1 MNSPKN
7 RITLLAASLLIFAT
21 ASWTYSADPAAA
33 AAHGNKGNELA
44 QAAKYDEAIVE
55 FTKAIEL
62 APTNPVVY
70 DRRGFAYYNLRKYDE
85 AIKDYTASIEKK
97 PDNPLTFNRRADSY
111 YAMGNYAPALA
122 DLEAALKLKPDDFDT
137 TQKLGVV
144 RAKL

>member
-1 MNSPKN
+1 GQTEMSQ
-7 RITLLAASLLIFAT
+7 
-21 ASWTYSADPAAA
+21 
-33 AAHGNKGNELA
+33 NKF
-44 QAAKYDEAIVE
+44 DEALVDYN
-55 FTKAIEL
+55 KAVEL

-122 DLEAALKLKPDDFDT
+122 ASLPTLFGGTKRRSHGRSKRKFDGFGT
-137 TQKLGVV
+137 FTSYPAEQPV
-144 RAKL
+144 RPASAERASKERERPM

>member
-21 ASWTYSADPAAA
+21 AHWAYSADPAAA

-62 APTNPVVY
+62 SPSDPRLYNDRGRVYRAMAKYTEAMADFDKSVGLAPKSETGY
-70 DRRGFAYYNLRKYDE
+70 IRRGH
-85 AIKDYTASIEKK
+85 
-97 PDNPLTFNRRADSY
+97 
-111 YAMGNYAPALA
+111 
-122 DLEAALKLKPDDFDT
+122 
-137 TQKLGVV
+137 
-144 RAKL
+144 